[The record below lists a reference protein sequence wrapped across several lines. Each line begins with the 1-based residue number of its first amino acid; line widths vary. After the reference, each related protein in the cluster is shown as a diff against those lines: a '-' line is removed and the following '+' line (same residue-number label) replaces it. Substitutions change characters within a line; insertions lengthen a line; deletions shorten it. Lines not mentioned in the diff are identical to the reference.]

1 MQSEKE
7 QLKSD
12 LQRIQKNKYELTG
25 KEKVKDYI
33 PLMLK
38 YIGDID
44 SELRDDLIYT
54 TFCEWICE
62 KKYLSEDDLI
72 HILLVA
78 MDDKHLFYH
87 IGNDEDNTVFT
98 RTFSILLVALVLY
111 EHRKNPFLKFELF
124 IKTKDNL
131 FRYYQEEKDLR
142 GYIGKA
148 GWAHGAAH
156 CADAMDELV
165 QCKESDE
172 SVCQKILGSIQIV
185 LFNGKYTFCNEED
198 ERMARVILRIIKGN
212 YLPYY
217 ILGNWFEGLSQC
229 CDWEKDRKQYVTR
242 INTKNF
248 VRCVYFKLMHY
259 DNTLDIIKILFKVE
273 EKLNRFLIIDKELLQ
288 N

>member
-7 QLKSD
+7 QLKLD

-25 KEKVKDYI
+25 EENVRDYI

-44 SELRDDLIYT
+44 SELRDDLIYAA
-54 TFCEWICE
+54 FYEWICE

-72 HILLVA
+72 HILLVS
-78 MDDKHLFYH
+78 MDEKHLFYH

-98 RTFSILLVALVLY
+98 RTFSVLVVVLILF
-111 EHRKNPFLKFELF
+111 EHRKNPFLEHDLF

-131 FRYYQEEKDLR
+131 IRYYEEEKDLR
-142 GYIGKA
+142 GYIEKA

-156 CADAMDELV
+156 GADAMDELV

-172 SVCQKILGSIQIV
+172 AVYEKILRAIQKV

-198 ERMARVILRIIKGN
+198 ERIARVIFRIIKGN
-212 YLPYY
+212 YISYHFLC
-217 ILGNWFEGLSQC
+217 NWFEGLCQC

-248 VRCVYFKLMHY
+248 IRCVYFKLMHY
-259 DNTLDIIKILFKVE
+259 DSTLDIIKIIFKAE
-273 EKLNRFLIIDKELLQ
+273 EKLNRFLIVDKELLQ